1 MPLFSHAS
9 AEPPARPPLDLIQPA
24 ETATATFALG

>member
-1 MPLFSHAS
+1 MPLFSRTP
-9 AEPPARPPLDLIQPA
+9 AEPAGRPPLDLIQPA